1 MDHYA
6 FVIPIIKALL
16 GRCRY
21 KLLNPKKEFVFSN
34 LILSVSIYFK
44 IERIRVMIYFTI
56 KSVSFCIKNES
67 ISIHFKFGRKSTGIY
82 LLRM

>member
-1 MDHYA
+1 MSLQTA
-6 FVIPIIKALL
+6 QSEERICFL
-16 GRCRY
+16 
-21 KLLNPKKEFVFSN
+21 N

-67 ISIHFKFGRKSTGIY
+67 ISIHFKFGRKSIY